1 MGEKLEKSVKPSM
14 FFGAKKQLK
23 KQSQTRAEPKRANA
37 TLNDVAR
44 DDFCMT
50 ISQQKNI
57 APKGEV
63 SEQDDV
69 TRKLAV
75 RVSSQI

>member
-23 KQSQTRAEPKRANA
+23 KQSQTPKRANA
-37 TLNDVAR
+37 TLDDVAR